1 MAVAVEMLRPKGFG
15 RCRLRVI
22 PNAQAPALRS
32 FLLDCVVPNSVVI
45 TDGLSSYPAATVNDY
60 PDFRNSTSV
69 LPISA
74 PPGFVT
80 H

>member
-1 MAVAVEMLRPKGFG
+1 VSIHVHGVHYKADSDGTMKVLNGPKDEAAFPGRPYTYKWT
-15 RCRLRVI
+15 
-22 PNAQAPALRS
+22 AAPGTAG
-32 FLLDCVVPNSVVI
+32 
-45 TDGLSSYPAATVNDY
+45 TW